1 MIQYKGTNTAQRTMP
16 IKTAQAI
23 LNNPEYGSAYAELI
37 RRPTDISEE
46 LYTKAIDW
54 LQATLVVSAHQR

>member
-1 MIQYKGTNTAQRTMP
+1 MP